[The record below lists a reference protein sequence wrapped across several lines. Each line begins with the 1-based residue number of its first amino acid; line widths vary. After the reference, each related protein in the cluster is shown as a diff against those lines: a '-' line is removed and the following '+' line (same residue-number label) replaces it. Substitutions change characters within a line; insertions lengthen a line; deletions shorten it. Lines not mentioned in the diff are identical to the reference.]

1 MTNGTGM
8 QVNVWRGSDEPPTL
22 YHVWIKDDD
31 SLYLYDKVAGKWKR
45 FLDSTDFTTVI
56 QKLTDDINAMTV
68 NGKKITGNPVLGS
81 EDIKTDSNGNYMS
94 KDDSVQKTMMT
105 FDNLFKTCIIE

>member
-56 QKLTDDINAMTV
+56 
-68 NGKKITGNPVLGS
+68 
-81 EDIKTDSNGNYMS
+81 
-94 KDDSVQKTMMT
+94 
-105 FDNLFKTCIIE
+105 